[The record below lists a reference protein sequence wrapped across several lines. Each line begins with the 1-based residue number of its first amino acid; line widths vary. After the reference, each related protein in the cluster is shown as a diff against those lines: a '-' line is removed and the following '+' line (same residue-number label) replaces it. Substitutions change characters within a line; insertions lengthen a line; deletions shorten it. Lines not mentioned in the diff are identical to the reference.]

1 MTNSCGIIA
10 HAQRCLTWRCRS
22 VKKSP
27 CNDFDWAHEFS
38 KQPTSSGVVKRE
50 KHCHSSQVTFWKIPS
65 PKHNLQHSTIHYAF
79 FSAFQFTA
87 AVKFLTSF
95 CWNMHGDMCEKGR
108 RERWQVEQKKK
119 EASEWQ
125 NDYWHDD
132 TVEKWCWWLSERMNG
147 PGGVT
152 EMLTF
157 TSINSFSS
165 STWASHPRR
174 SFGCISK
181 NILKLSHPESQ
192 QVLPRLKFMNIWD
205 RHHCNVRLGA
215 ALLSRWSRKFEF
227 PDARVWREHETCESQ
242 GLKLIFTL
250 YVDERWCISWHR

>member
-1 MTNSCGIIA
+1 MTLIEHTNFPNSQHHRALWSERSIVIPHKWHSEKFPHRNIICNIPPYIM
-10 HAQRCLTWRCRS
+10 HFSQLFSSLQRWSFWHRS
-22 VKKSP
+22 AETCTAICAKRGGE
-27 CNDFDWAHEFS
+27 ND
-38 KQPTSSGVVKRE
+38 GR
-50 KHCHSSQVTFWKIPS
+50 
-65 PKHNLQHSTIHYAF
+65 
-79 FSAFQFTA
+79 
-87 AVKFLTSF
+87 
-95 CWNMHGDMCEKGR
+95 WNK
-108 RERWQVEQKKK
+108 KKK

-181 NILKLSHPESQ
+181 NILKLLHPESQ

-250 YVDERWCISWHR
+250 YVDERWCFSRHC